1 MNKKLILII
10 GLVVLVVA
18 VPLIQA
24 RVRGTA
30 SVEVEVEKLE
40 PRVIQSSVL
49 ASGKLVHEEE
59 VKLSTE
65 EIGRVTAIYVDEGQK
80 VARGELVLQIDDQ
93 RLRAAVDQQEA
104 SVRMQE
110 IAIQRQQLQVDNL
123 RTQWN
128 RMQGL
133 HERNLI
139 DEDSF
144 DTASNNLEIAEVDLM
159 SSRESLEQARANLE
173 QQEDRLSKT
182 RVYSPIDGTVTT
194 LDIKVGETA
203 ISSSTNIPGSSL
215 MTIANPASIHTE
227 VNVDE
232 ADIANVEIGQM
243 ARVFAIAYPD
253 QPVDGVVES
262 IAVSAKVAEGQ
273 QGQSFAIKI
282 RLLDPEKIT
291 LRPGMTCRAE
301 IFTATKG
308 GVLAA
313 PIQAILVEEDLTT
326 DEVRRDVFVNRNG
339 ACREVAVEVG
349 IADDTYQEIVSG
361 LSAGDEVV
369 TGPDRVLRAL
379 EDGDRIVVAESDRA
393 TQQRQPRHDRRGVA
407 PMPVIELNSISKHY
421 EMGQQLIKAVDNL
434 DLTIDY
440 NEYIVFIGSSG
451 SGKSTLMNIIG
462 CLDTPTSGRYVLNE
476 QDVSGMEENELA
488 DIRNQEIGFIFQSFN
503 LLPRASA
510 LKNVMQPLIYRGM
523 SPAERKAEAER
534 VLERVGLAERSAPLA
549 EPAFGRPTA
558 ARRHRARARHEPVDP
573 ARRRADRQSRFADEH
588 RDPRVVRRAAQRR
601 PDHHRRHARARRR
614 GAWAARR
621 APQGRQS
628 RGGPAQ

>member
-1 MNKKLILII
+1 MNKKLLIII

-24 RVRGTA
+24 RFRGTA
-30 SVEVEVEKLE
+30 SVEVQVEKLE

-65 EIGRVTAIYVDEGQK
+65 EIGRVTAIYVDEGQEVTK
-80 VARGELVLQIDDQ
+80 GELVLQIDDQ
-93 RLRAAVDQQEA
+93 RLRAAVDQSEA

-110 IAIQRQQLQVDNL
+110 IAIQRQQLQVENL
-123 RTQWN
+123 RTQWE
-128 RMQGL
+128 RMKGL

-144 DTASNNLEIAEVDLM
+144 TTSTNNLEIAEVDLM
-159 SSRESLEQARANLE
+159 SSRESLEQARAQLE

-182 RVYSPIDGTVTT
+182 RVYAPIDGTVTT

-203 ISSSTNIPGSSL
+203 IASSTNIPGSSL

-232 ADIANVEIGQM
+232 ADIANVEIGQK

-253 QPVDGVVES
+253 QPVEGVVES

-282 RLLDPEKIT
+282 RLLEPEKIT

-326 DEVRRDVFVNRNG
+326 DEVSRDVFVNRNG
-339 ACREVAVEVG
+339 RATKVAVEVG
-349 IADDTYQEIVSG
+349 LADDTYQEIVSG
-361 LSAGDEVV
+361 LSPGDEVV

-379 EDGDRIVVAESDRA
+379 EDGDRIEVAEDDRDNGAENRGGNRGGNRA
-393 TQQRQPRHDRRGVA
+393 T
-407 PMPVIELNSISKHY
+407 I
-421 EMGQQLIKAVDNL
+421 AV
-434 DLTIDY
+434 
-440 NEYIVFIGSSG
+440 E
-451 SGKSTLMNIIG
+451 
-462 CLDTPTSGRYVLNE
+462 
-476 QDVSGMEENELA
+476 
-488 DIRNQEIGFIFQSFN
+488 
-503 LLPRASA
+503 
-510 LKNVMQPLIYRGM
+510 
-523 SPAERKAEAER
+523 
-534 VLERVGLAERSAPLA
+534 
-549 EPAFGRPTA
+549 
-558 ARRHRARARHEPVDP
+558 
-573 ARRRADRQSRFADEH
+573 
-588 RDPRVVRRAAQRR
+588 
-601 PDHHRRHARARRR
+601 
-614 GAWAARR
+614 
-621 APQGRQS
+621 
-628 RGGPAQ
+628 

>member
-30 SVEVEVEKLE
+30 SVEVEAETLE

-59 VKLSTE
+59 VKLTTE
-65 EIGRVTAIYVDEGQK
+65 EIGRVTAVYVDEGQQVK
-80 VARGELVLQIDDQ
+80 RGELVLQIDDQ
-93 RLRAAVDQQEA
+93 RLKAAVEQQEA
-104 SVRMQE
+104 SVRLQE
-110 IAIQRQQLQVDNL
+110 IAIQRQQLNVENL
-123 RTQWN
+123 RTQWE
-128 RMQGL
+128 RQRGL
-133 HERNLI
+133 HERKLI
-139 DEDSF
+139 DENTF
-144 DTASNNLEIAEVDLM
+144 TMATNNLEIAEVDLM
-159 SSRESLEQARANLE
+159 SSKESLEQAHALLD

-215 MTIANPASIHTE
+215 MTIANPASIQTE

-232 ADIANVEIGQM
+232 ADIANVEIGQK

-253 QPVDGVVES
+253 QPVEGVVES

-313 PIQAILVEEDLTT
+313 PIQAILVDEDLTT

-339 ACREVAVEVG
+339 RAVKTPVEVG

-361 LSAGDEVV
+361 LSPGDEVV

-379 EDGDRIVVAESDRA
+379 EDGDRISIAEGSRNLNVSSSPRA
-393 TQQRQPRHDRRGVA
+393 TIA
-407 PMPVIELNSISKHY
+407 
-421 EMGQQLIKAVDNL
+421 
-434 DLTIDY
+434 
-440 NEYIVFIGSSG
+440 
-451 SGKSTLMNIIG
+451 
-462 CLDTPTSGRYVLNE
+462 
-476 QDVSGMEENELA
+476 
-488 DIRNQEIGFIFQSFN
+488 
-503 LLPRASA
+503 
-510 LKNVMQPLIYRGM
+510 
-523 SPAERKAEAER
+523 AE
-534 VLERVGLAERSAPLA
+534 
-549 EPAFGRPTA
+549 
-558 ARRHRARARHEPVDP
+558 
-573 ARRRADRQSRFADEH
+573 
-588 RDPRVVRRAAQRR
+588 
-601 PDHHRRHARARRR
+601 
-614 GAWAARR
+614 
-621 APQGRQS
+621 
-628 RGGPAQ
+628 

>member
-1 MNKKLILII
+1 MNKKLFIII

-18 VPLIQA
+18 APLIQA
-24 RVRGTA
+24 RLRGGSA
-30 SVEVEVEKLE
+30 VDVQVETLE

-65 EIGRVTAIYVDEGQK
+65 EIGRVTAIYVDEGQQVK
-80 VARGELVLQIDDQ
+80 RGELVLQIDDQ

-123 RTQWN
+123 RTQWE

-144 DTASNNLEIAEVDLM
+144 TTSSNNLQIAEVDLM
-159 SSRESLEQARANLE
+159 SSRESLQQARANLD
-173 QQEDRLSKT
+173 QQLDRLSKT
-182 RVYSPIDGTVTT
+182 QVFAPIDGTVTT

-203 ISSSTNIPGSSL
+203 IASSTNIPGSSL

-232 ADIANVEIGQM
+232 ADIANVEIGQK

-253 QPVDGVVES
+253 QPVEGIVES
-262 IAVSAKVAEGQ
+262 IAVSAKIAEGQ

-313 PIQAILVEEDLTT
+313 PIQAILVEEDLST
-326 DEVRRDVFVNRNG
+326 DVVTRDVFVNRG
-339 ACREVAVEVG
+339 GRAEKVAVEVG
-349 IADDTYQEIVSG
+349 LADDTYQEIVSG
-361 LSAGDEVV
+361 LQAGDEVV

-379 EDGDRIVVAESDRA
+379 EDGDRIAVAEGDRN
-393 TQQRQPRHDRRGVA
+393 DRR
-407 PMPVIELNSISKHY
+407 
-421 EMGQQLIKAVDNL
+421 
-434 DLTIDY
+434 T
-440 NEYIVFIGSSG
+440 
-451 SGKSTLMNIIG
+451 
-462 CLDTPTSGRYVLNE
+462 
-476 QDVSGMEENELA
+476 
-488 DIRNQEIGFIFQSFN
+488 
-503 LLPRASA
+503 ASA
-510 LKNVMQPLIYRGM
+510 
-523 SPAERKAEAER
+523 AE
-534 VLERVGLAERSAPLA
+534 
-549 EPAFGRPTA
+549 
-558 ARRHRARARHEPVDP
+558 
-573 ARRRADRQSRFADEH
+573 
-588 RDPRVVRRAAQRR
+588 
-601 PDHHRRHARARRR
+601 
-614 GAWAARR
+614 
-621 APQGRQS
+621 
-628 RGGPAQ
+628 

>member
-1 MNKKLILII
+1 
-10 GLVVLVVA
+10 
-18 VPLIQA
+18 
-24 RVRGTA
+24 
-30 SVEVEVEKLE
+30 
-40 PRVIQSSVL
+40 
-49 ASGKLVHEEE
+49 
-59 VKLSTE
+59 
-65 EIGRVTAIYVDEGQK
+65 
-80 VARGELVLQIDDQ
+80 
-93 RLRAAVDQQEA
+93 
-104 SVRMQE
+104 
-110 IAIQRQQLQVDNL
+110 
-123 RTQWN
+123 
-128 RMQGL
+128 
-133 HERNLI
+133 
-139 DEDSF
+139 
-144 DTASNNLEIAEVDLM
+144 M
-159 SSRESLEQARANLE
+159 SSRESLEQARAQLE

-253 QPVDGVVES
+253 QPVEGVVES

-326 DEVRRDVFVNRNG
+326 RRVTPRRVRQPQR
-339 ACREVAVEVG
+339 ACEKVAVEVG

-361 LSAGDEVV
+361 LAAGDEVV

-379 EDGDRIVVAESDRA
+379 EDGDRIVVAENDRSNA
-393 TQQRQPRHDRRGVA
+393 QRQPRHDRRGVA

-421 EMGQQLIKAVDNL
+421 EMGQQLIKAVDSL

-440 NEYIVFIGSSG
+440 NEYVVFIGSSG

-462 CLDTPTSGRYVLNE
+462 CLDTPTVGTL
-476 QDVSGMEENELA
+476 
-488 DIRNQEIGFIFQSFN
+488 
-503 LLPRASA
+503 RA
-510 LKNVMQPLIYRGM
+510 
-523 SPAERKAEAER
+523 E
-534 VLERVGLAERSAPLA
+534 
-549 EPAFGRPTA
+549 
-558 ARRHRARARHEPVDP
+558 
-573 ARRRADRQSRFADEH
+573 
-588 RDPRVVRRAAQRR
+588 
-601 PDHHRRHARARRR
+601 RARRQR
-614 GAWAARR
+614 PRRERACRHPQSGDRLHLSELQLAAARVAR
-621 APQGRQS
+621 
-628 RGGPAQ
+628 

>member
-1 MNKKLILII
+1 MNKKLLLII
-10 GLVVLVVA
+10 GIIVLVVA

-24 RVRGTA
+24 RMRGGA

-40 PRVIQSSVL
+40 PRIIQSSVL

-65 EIGRVTAIYVDEGQK
+65 EIGKVTAIYVDEGQK

-110 IAIQRQQLQVDNL
+110 IAIQRQQLQVENL
-123 RTQWN
+123 QTQWQ
-128 RMQGL
+128 RVQGL
-133 HERNLI
+133 HERKLI
-139 DEDSF
+139 NDDSF
-144 DTASNNLEIAEVDLM
+144 DTASNNLKVAEVDLM
-159 SSRESLEQARANLE
+159 SSKESREQARANLE

-203 ISSSTNIPGSSL
+203 ITSTTNIPGSSL

-253 QPVDGVVES
+253 RPVEGVVES

-301 IFTATKG
+301 IFTATKD

-313 PIQAILVEEDLTT
+313 PIQAILVDEDLAT
-326 DEVRRDVFVNRNG
+326 DAVRRDVFVNRNG
-339 ACREVAVEVG
+339 RAVKVAVDVG

-379 EDGDRIVVAESDRA
+379 EDGDRIAIAEDKRS
-393 TQQRQPRHDRRGVA
+393 
-407 PMPVIELNSISKHY
+407 N
-421 EMGQQLIKAVDNL
+421 
-434 DLTIDY
+434 
-440 NEYIVFIGSSG
+440 SSG
-451 SGKSTLMNIIG
+451 SRVTIN
-462 CLDTPTSGRYVLNE
+462 
-476 QDVSGMEENELA
+476 
-488 DIRNQEIGFIFQSFN
+488 
-503 LLPRASA
+503 
-510 LKNVMQPLIYRGM
+510 
-523 SPAERKAEAER
+523 AE
-534 VLERVGLAERSAPLA
+534 
-549 EPAFGRPTA
+549 
-558 ARRHRARARHEPVDP
+558 
-573 ARRRADRQSRFADEH
+573 
-588 RDPRVVRRAAQRR
+588 
-601 PDHHRRHARARRR
+601 
-614 GAWAARR
+614 
-621 APQGRQS
+621 
-628 RGGPAQ
+628 

>member
-1 MNKKLILII
+1 MNKKLLIII

-24 RVRGTA
+24 RFRGTA
-30 SVEVEVEKLE
+30 SVEVQVEKLE

-65 EIGRVTAIYVDEGQK
+65 EIGRVTAIYVDEGQEVTK
-80 VARGELVLQIDDQ
+80 GELVLQIDDQ
-93 RLRAAVDQQEA
+93 RLRAAVDQSEA

-110 IAIQRQQLQVDNL
+110 IAIQRQQLQVENL
-123 RTQWN
+123 RTQWE
-128 RMQGL
+128 RMKGL

-144 DTASNNLEIAEVDLM
+144 TTSTNNLEIAEVDLM
-159 SSRESLEQARANLE
+159 SSRESLEQARAQLE

-182 RVYSPIDGTVTT
+182 RVYAPIDGTVTT

-203 ISSSTNIPGSSL
+203 IASSTNIPGSSL

-232 ADIANVEIGQM
+232 ADIANVEIGQK

-253 QPVDGVVES
+253 QPVEGVVES

-282 RLLDPEKIT
+282 RLLEPEKIT

-326 DEVRRDVFVNRNG
+326 DEVSRDVFVNRNG
-339 ACREVAVEVG
+339 RATKVAVEVG
-349 IADDTYQEIVSG
+349 LADDTYQEIVSG
-361 LSAGDEVV
+361 LSPGDEVV

-379 EDGDRIVVAESDRA
+379 EDGDRIEVAEDDRDNGAENRRGNRGGNRA
-393 TQQRQPRHDRRGVA
+393 T
-407 PMPVIELNSISKHY
+407 I
-421 EMGQQLIKAVDNL
+421 AV
-434 DLTIDY
+434 
-440 NEYIVFIGSSG
+440 E
-451 SGKSTLMNIIG
+451 
-462 CLDTPTSGRYVLNE
+462 
-476 QDVSGMEENELA
+476 
-488 DIRNQEIGFIFQSFN
+488 
-503 LLPRASA
+503 
-510 LKNVMQPLIYRGM
+510 
-523 SPAERKAEAER
+523 
-534 VLERVGLAERSAPLA
+534 
-549 EPAFGRPTA
+549 
-558 ARRHRARARHEPVDP
+558 
-573 ARRRADRQSRFADEH
+573 
-588 RDPRVVRRAAQRR
+588 
-601 PDHHRRHARARRR
+601 
-614 GAWAARR
+614 
-621 APQGRQS
+621 
-628 RGGPAQ
+628 